1 MTPKLKV
8 EFVSDVVCPWCVV
21 GLRGLEQAI
30 DNLRGMVDVELHFEP
45 FELNAHLEPE
55 GESLAEHIHDKYGSA
70 PEQFA
75 KMQQALTARGAEVG
89 FRFNFNEHSRIWNSF
104 DAHRLLHWAGL
115 AGAREQQALKNA
127 LFRVHFTDNRNLFDR
142 EVLVDAAGDAGLDRE
157 QARAV
162 LASGAYL
169 QEVRQ
174 RESLW
179 QRRGISAVPSVVIA
193 GSHLIQGGQP
203 AEVYERV
210 LRDLAAKAA
219 QAATAAPAG

>member
-21 GLRGLEQAI
+21 GLRGLEQAVKTLDGTVEI
-30 DNLRGMVDVELHFEP
+30 DLHFEP

-55 GESLAEHIHDKYGSA
+55 GEPLVEHIHDKYGAS

-75 KMQQALTARGAEVG
+75 KMQQALTARGAELG
-89 FRFNFNEHSRIWNSF
+89 FQFNFTEQSRIWNSF

-115 AGAREQQALKNA
+115 VGPGEQHALKQA
-127 LFRVHFTDNRNLFDR
+127 LFRAHFTENRNLCDR
-142 EVLVDAAGDAGLDRE
+142 EVLVDAASEAGLDRE
-157 QARAV
+157 QARTV

-169 QEVRQ
+169 HEVRS

-179 QRRGISAVPSVVIA
+179 QRRGISAVPSVVI
-193 GSHLIQGGQP
+193 GGTHLIQGGQP

-210 LRDLAAKAA
+210 LRDLAA
-219 QAATAAPAG
+219 QAATATPDL